1 MEQIHKDSYKIGG
14 EKRGE
19 PKNMMEHLKVCKVS
33 PYLQTSTGKQKV
45 NSKSNLNSPDSCSK
59 EVKLS
64 PYFQKAGGVISDLL
78 TLSFDVKTAAEVAKE
93 EIEKIM
99 QILKGRAI
107 MIKSLCP

>member
-64 PYFQKAGGVISDLL
+64 PYFQKVYNR
-78 TLSFDVKTAAEVAKE
+78 
-93 EIEKIM
+93 EKKLWR
-99 QILKGRAI
+99 LKRV
-107 MIKSLCP
+107 